1 MKFIVNSA
9 YLLKQLSNIN
19 GVITTN
25 PVVPIL
31 ENFLFELE
39 KGALTV
45 TASDLQTSMITE
57 LQVESKEKGSI
68 AVPARILLDTLK
80 NLPEQPVTFSIDE
93 STYSIEIISDN
104 GRYKLSGENAT
115 DFPKVPSV
123 SNDFTA
129 EISTEVLARAINN
142 TIFATSN
149 DELRPAMTGV
159 FVNLGDKNSTFV
171 ATDGHRLVRYRRAD
185 VKSDNGNS
193 IIIPRKALNLL
204 KATLPAENT
213 EVSLNFNMSNAY
225 FKFGSIKM
233 ICRLIDERF
242 PDYDNVIPTQN
253 NIQMSIER
261 TDLLGA
267 LKRISIYANKTTHQV
282 RLKITGSE
290 LQISAEDLDFS
301 NEANERLSCEHDG
314 EDIEIGFNAKFL
326 IEMLTNM
333 DSDKIKLTMS
343 APNKAGVI
351 LPAEKDMS
359 EDILMLVMPVMLNQ
373 YV

>member
-1 MKFIVNSA
+1 MKFIVNSS
-9 YLLKQLSNIN
+9 YLLKQLSYIN

-31 ENFLFELE
+31 ENFLFEID
-39 KGALTV
+39 KSRLTV

-57 LQVESKEKGSI
+57 INVESKERGNI

-80 NLPEQPVTFSIDE
+80 NLPDQPVTFSVDE
-93 STYSIEIISDN
+93 STYSIELSSDN

-123 SNDFTA
+123 SNDFSA
-129 EISTEVLARAINN
+129 QISSEVLARAINN

-159 FVNLGDKNSTFV
+159 YVNLGEKNTTFV
-171 ATDGHRLVRYRRAD
+171 ATDGHRLVRYRRTD
-185 VKSDNGNS
+185 VKSDSGNT

-204 KATLPAENT
+204 KSTLPSENT
-213 EVSLNFNMSNAY
+213 DVTIDFNTSNAF
-225 FKFGSIKM
+225 FKFGNIRM

-242 PDYDNVIPTQN
+242 PDYENVIPSTST
-253 NIQMSIER
+253 IKMTISR
-261 TDLLGA
+261 ADFLSS

-282 RLKITGSE
+282 RLKITGSQ
-290 LQISAEDLDFS
+290 LQVSAEDLDFS
-301 NEANERLSCEHDG
+301 NEANERLSCEHEG
-314 EDIEIGFNAKFL
+314 EDIEIGFNARFM
-326 IEMLTNM
+326 IEMLSNLDT
-333 DSDKIKLTMS
+333 DQIKLNMS

-351 LPAEKDMS
+351 LPVEKDKA

>member
-129 EISTEVLARAINN
+129 DISTEVLARAINN

-159 FVNLGDKNSTFV
+159 YVNLGEKNSTFV

-185 VKSDNGNS
+185 VKSSNGNS

-204 KATLPAENT
+204 KATLPSENT
-213 EVSLNFNMSNAY
+213 DVSLNFNMSNAY
-225 FKFGSIKM
+225 FKFGNIKM

-261 TDLLGA
+261 GDLLGA

-351 LPAEKDMS
+351 LPAEKDES

>member
-1 MKFIVNSA
+1 MKFIVNSS
-9 YLLKQLSNIN
+9 YLLKQLSYIN

-31 ENFLFELE
+31 ENFLFEID
-39 KGALTV
+39 KNHLTV

-57 LQVESKEKGSI
+57 ITVESKERGNI

-80 NLPEQPVTFSIDE
+80 NLPDQPVTFSIDDT
-93 STYSIEIISDN
+93 TYSIELSSDN

-123 SNDFTA
+123 SNDFSA
-129 EISTEVLARAINN
+129 SISSEVLARAINN

-159 FVNLGDKNSTFV
+159 YVNLGSKNTTFV
-171 ATDGHRLVRYRRAD
+171 STDGHRLVRYRRAD
-185 VKSDNGNS
+185 VKSDSGNT

-204 KATLPAENT
+204 KATLPSENT
-213 EVSLNFNMSNAY
+213 DVTIDFNTANAF
-225 FKFGSIKM
+225 FKFGTIRM

-242 PDYDNVIPTQN
+242 PDYENVIPTSSTIKMTIN
-253 NIQMSIER
+253 RS
-261 TDLLGA
+261 DFLSS

-290 LQISAEDLDFS
+290 LQVSAEDLDFS
-301 NEANERLSCEHDG
+301 NEANERLSCEHEG
-314 EDIEIGFNAKFL
+314 EDIEIGFNARFM
-326 IEMLTNM
+326 IEMLSNLDT
-333 DSDKIKLTMS
+333 DQIKLNMS

-351 LPAEKDMS
+351 LPVEKDKN

>member
-1 MKFIVNSA
+1 MKFIVNSS
-9 YLLKQLSNIN
+9 YLLKQLSYIN

-31 ENFLFELE
+31 ENFLFEID
-39 KGALTV
+39 KNHLTV

-57 LQVESKEKGSI
+57 ITVESKEKGNI

-80 NLPEQPVTFSIDE
+80 NLPDQPVTFSIDE
-93 STYSIEIISDN
+93 STYSIELSSDN

-123 SNDFTA
+123 SNDFSA
-129 EISTEVLARAINN
+129 SISSEVLARAINN
-142 TIFATSN
+142 TIFSTSN

-159 FVNLGDKNSTFV
+159 YVNLGEKNTTFV
-171 ATDGHRLVRYRRAD
+171 STDGHRLVRYRRTD
-185 VKSDNGNS
+185 VKSESGHT

-204 KATLPAENT
+204 KSTLPSENT
-213 EVSLNFNMSNAY
+213 DVTIDFNTANAF
-225 FKFGSIKM
+225 FKFGTIRM

-242 PDYDNVIPTQN
+242 PDYENVIPATSTIKMTIN
-253 NIQMSIER
+253 RADFLSS
-261 TDLLGA
+261 

-290 LQISAEDLDFS
+290 LQVSAEDLDFS
-301 NEANERLSCEHDG
+301 NEANERLSCEHEG
-314 EDIEIGFNAKFL
+314 EDIEIGFNARFM
-326 IEMLTNM
+326 IEMLTNL
-333 DSDKIKLTMS
+333 DTDQIKLNMS

-351 LPAEKDMS
+351 LPIEKDKN

>member
-1 MKFIVNSA
+1 MKFIVNSS
-9 YLLKQLSNIN
+9 YLLKQLSYIN

-31 ENFLFELE
+31 ENFLFEID
-39 KGALTV
+39 KNHLTV

-57 LQVESKEKGSI
+57 ITVESKERGNI

-80 NLPEQPVTFSIDE
+80 NLPDQPVTFSIDE
-93 STYSIEIISDN
+93 STYSIELSSDN

-123 SNDFTA
+123 SNDFSA
-129 EISTEVLARAINN
+129 SLSSEVLARAINN

-159 FVNLGDKNSTFV
+159 YVNLGEKNTTFV
-171 ATDGHRLVRYRRAD
+171 STDGHRLVRYRRTD
-185 VKSDNGNS
+185 VKSDSGNT

-204 KATLPAENT
+204 KSTLPSENT
-213 EVSLNFNMSNAY
+213 DVTIDFNTANAF
-225 FKFGSIKM
+225 FKFGTIRM

-242 PDYDNVIPTQN
+242 PDYENVIPSSSTIKMTIN
-253 NIQMSIER
+253 RNDFLSS
-261 TDLLGA
+261 

-282 RLKITGSE
+282 RLKITGSQ
-290 LQISAEDLDFS
+290 LQVSAEDLDFS
-301 NEANERLSCEHDG
+301 NEASERLACEHEG
-314 EDIEIGFNAKFL
+314 EDIEIGFNARFM
-326 IEMLTNM
+326 IEMLSNLDT
-333 DSDKIKLTMS
+333 DQIKLNMS

-351 LPAEKDMS
+351 LPIEKDKN